1 MHVRASSVA
10 IVVTCLLGVSA
21 ASDALRARGFQ
32 APAQPPPAGKAMMA
46 EPGISADGKEIAF
59 VSGGDIWTVPA
70 AGGDARL
77 LVSHPATESRPL
89 FSPDGARLAFS
100 SSRTGG
106 GDIYVL
112 ELATTTLTR
121 LTFDDADE
129 VPDAWSADGAWI
141 YFSTSGHD
149 ISSMA
154 DIYRV
159 RVTGGTPMPVSADRY
174 TSEFFASPAPDGK
187 AIAFAAR
194 GIGNRQWWR
203 NGHSHLDE
211 SELWLLSD
219 NAAATRRQVVPR
231 GAKSLWP
238 MWNASGTALLY
249 VSDRNG
255 TENVWTVGVSGTP
268 AAPRALTS
276 FTDGRVLWPSISRD
290 GRAIAFERGF
300 RIWKLD
306 VASGR
311 SAEVPVTLRGTPSG
325 PAVDHV
331 SMTSQFQDLALSPDG
346 KKVAFVARGDVYAAS
361 AKDGGDAVRVSRTAA
376 NEQAPVWSSDSRKLV
391 YVSDRHGSADLIL
404 YDFATD
410 AETPLTTGPSA
421 DYYPRISPDG
431 KWLAYYRD
439 QRELRVLDLA
449 TRQDRVLY
457 SGYVPEALD
466 PGRSIVWS
474 SDSTWVAFLATT
486 GRQFSNVFVVPVA
499 GGAARQVS
507 FLANVFGGA
516 LAWSQDGTFLLF
528 DTAQRTENSQIARV
542 DLLPRVPKFREDQ
555 FRDLFGDQSPKK
567 ADAPSDAPALA
578 AADAKKPAAKA
589 VEIAFDGIRQRLSL
603 LTIGLDASQPVIS
616 ADGKWLVMTATV
628 AGQSNLFAYSLDELA
643 RERPVARQLTSTAG
657 GKSDA
662 QFTADSKEVF
672 FLDEGRISVVP
683 VDKGERRSLA
693 ITAESDVAFNAE
705 KLEVFQQA
713 WSLLN
718 ENFYDPAF
726 HGVNWAAQ
734 RETFLPWAA
743 GARTPDELRRATSV
757 MIGQLNASHSG
768 ISGSGG
774 ANPTPVSRLGLAFSR
789 TQYEASGRLVVTE
802 VVAHGPAAIAGM
814 AVGDTLLEVD
824 GRPTG
829 AGVNLDELLLNKANR
844 RVVLAIAPQADPKA
858 KKDVVIR
865 PVPMGTE
872 KNLLYRQ
879 WVEQN
884 RAYVE
889 TVSQGTIGY
898 VHMVD
903 MSAGA
908 LAQLYLDLDA
918 ENLGRAGVVIDVR
931 NNNGGFVNVFAIDV
945 LARRGYLVMTRRGL
959 PPAPA
964 RTVLGQRSLELPT
977 VLVTN
982 QHSLSD
988 AEDFTEGYRALGLGK
1003 VVGEPTAGWIIYTW
1017 GQRLIDGS
1025 NLRLP
1030 RMKVTAT
1037 DGTNMEMNPRPVDV
1051 AVTRPMGEATA
1062 GRDTQLDKAVE
1073 VLRAQIAGSRR

>member
-1 MHVRASSVA
+1 MRLRASSVA
-10 IVVTCLLGVSA
+10 MIVTSLLVISA
-21 ASDALRARGFQ
+21 ATDSIGARARQ
-32 APAQPPPAGKAMMA
+32 APAPPPPAGQVMMA

-70 AGGDARL
+70 SGGEARL

-129 VPDAWSADGAWI
+129 APDGWSADGAWI

-174 TSEFFASPAPDGK
+174 TSEFFAAPAPGGK

-203 NGHSHLDE
+203 NGHSHLDQ

-219 NAAATRRQVVPR
+219 DAAATRRQVVPR
-231 GAKSLWP
+231 DAKSLWP

-255 TENVWTVGVSGTP
+255 TENIWTVGVGGAQS
-268 AAPRALTS
+268 APRAVTS
-276 FTDGRVLWPSISRD
+276 FTDGRVLWPSITRD
-290 GRAIAFERGF
+290 GKAIAFERGF
-300 RIWKLD
+300 RIWTLD

-311 SAEVPVTLRGTPSG
+311 SAEVRVTLRGTPAG
-325 PAVDHV
+325 PAVEHV

-391 YVSDRHGSADLIL
+391 YVSDRHGTADLIL

-410 AETPLTTGPSA
+410 AETPLTTGPPA
-421 DYYPRISPDG
+421 DYYPRVSPDG

-439 QRELRVLDLA
+439 QRELRVYEFA
-449 TRQDRVLY
+449 TKQDRALY
-457 SGYVPEALD
+457 RGYVPEALD

-474 SDSTWVAFLATT
+474 SDSRWIGFLATT

-516 LAWSQDGTFLLF
+516 VAWSQDGAFLLF
-528 DTAQRTENSQIARV
+528 DTAQRTESSQIARI
-542 DLLPRVPKFREDQ
+542 DLQPRVPKFREDQ
-555 FRDLFGDQSPKK
+555 FRDLFGDQAQKK
-567 ADAPSDAPALA
+567 PEAPADAA
-578 AADAKKPAAKA
+578 AEAKKPAAKA
-589 VEIAFDGIRQRLSL
+589 VDITFDGIRQRLSL
-603 LTIGLDASQPVIS
+603 LSVGLDASQPVIS
-616 ADGKWLVMTATV
+616 PDGKWLVMTASV
-628 AGQSNLFAYSLDELA
+628 AGQSNLYAYSLDELA

-683 VDKGERRSLA
+683 VDKGERRSVA
-693 ITAESDVAFNAE
+693 VTAESDVAFNAE

-726 HGVNWAAQ
+726 HGANWAAQ
-734 RETFLPWAA
+734 RDAFLPWAA
-743 GARTPDELRRATSV
+743 GARTMDELRRATSV

-768 ISGSGG
+768 ISGPGG
-774 ANPTPVSRLGLAFSR
+774 ANPTPVSRLGLSFSR
-789 TQYEASGRLVVTE
+789 TEYETSGRLVVTE
-802 VVAHGPAAIAGM
+802 VVAQGPAAIAGVV
-814 AVGDTLLEVD
+814 VGDTVLTVD
-824 GRPTG
+824 GTPAG

-844 RVVLAIAPQADPKA
+844 RVVVAIAPQADPKA
-858 KKDVVIR
+858 KKDVVVR
-865 PVPMGTE
+865 PAPMGAE

-889 TVSQGTIGY
+889 KASQGKLGY

-931 NNNGGFVNVFAIDV
+931 NNNGGFVNAFALDV
-945 LARRGYLVMTRRGL
+945 LARRGYLVMTQRGL

-1030 RMKVTAT
+1030 RMKVTAN
-1037 DGTNMEMNPRPVDV
+1037 DGTNMELKPRPVDV
-1051 AVTRPMGEATA
+1051 AVTRPIGEATS

-1073 VLRAQIAGSRR
+1073 VLLAQIGGSRR